1 MGGLHAS
8 VDDSPTCLMFIRAGQ
23 SAAPKKKNDS
33 NSMTDALTQAAV
45 AISSALSPR
54 PSSQTTLGSPGKLIE
69 SRSKCYKQL
78 SEINNLKASGVLT
91 EDEYFTE
98 KEAIMCFEET

>member
-8 VDDSPTCLMFIRAGQ
+8 LDDSPTCSMFIETGQ
-23 SAAPKKKNDS
+23 SAAPKKNDS

-45 AISSALSPR
+45 ANSSALSPR
-54 PSSQTTLGSPGKLIE
+54 PSSQTTLGSPGKLTE

-78 SEINNLKASGVLT
+78 SEINNLKVSGVLT
-91 EDEYFTE
+91 EEGTLR
-98 KEAIMCFEET
+98 KKKQSCFEET